1 MPPGAGPPWQV
12 KVDYAF
18 GIPAVIAMY
27 LVYYQTNKMDGNQQ
41 EFNRNIIELGEQVR
55 SLRDS
60 LALSRENAYTVERKY
75 DRLLNMMVRVCAT
88 TAETNVDRNSCFEY
102 AGTKGTIG
110 TIKNPDKKD
119 ALPEGR

>member
-1 MPPGAGPPWQV
+1 MAQEQQTPPWQV
-12 KVDYAF
+12 KFAYAF

-27 LVYYQTNKMDGNQQ
+27 LVYYQTNQMDQNQQ
-41 EFNRNIIELGEQVR
+41 ELNKNIVQLGEQVR
-55 SLRDS
+55 NLRDS
-60 LALSRENAYTVERKY
+60 LGQDREHTYSLERKY

-102 AGTKGTIG
+102 AGTKGTTG
-110 TIKNPDKKD
+110 LKKDD